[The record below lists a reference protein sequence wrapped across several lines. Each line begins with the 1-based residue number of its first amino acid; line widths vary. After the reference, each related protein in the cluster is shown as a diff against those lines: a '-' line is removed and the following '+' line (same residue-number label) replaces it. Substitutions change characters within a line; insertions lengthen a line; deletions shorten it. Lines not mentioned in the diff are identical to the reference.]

1 MNVLEN
7 EEIKELSKK
16 YNKKKKVIK
25 ILLEECNSFGY
36 NIKESIEIVI
46 EFFKSVWLVQNL
58 SNILEK
64 YSIS

>member
-1 MNVLEN
+1 MNVVEN

-36 NIKESIEIVI
+36 NIKESIEKVI
-46 EFFKSVWLVQNL
+46 EFFKNV
-58 SNILEK
+58 
-64 YSIS
+64 

>member
-1 MNVLEN
+1 MNVVED
-7 EEIKELSKK
+7 EVIKELSKK

-46 EFFKSVWLVQNL
+46 EFFKNV
-58 SNILEK
+58 
-64 YSIS
+64 